1 MNVSSFP
8 IRLIG
13 AAALSCAFGSA
24 HATFT
29 FSTASGASAASTY
42 AASFGSTG
50 YVDTYSDLT
59 INQDLGTPALNRNAG
74 QFSYTVSTEADLF
87 TVQSPGIG
95 GPALSVNSNTD
106 TLTFGNF
113 NLATYNL
120 GARFY
125 LSELTASNVV
135 SGVMKVRAT
144 DINGLTQ
151 EFTYSQSA
159 SSQLEPN
166 LFFQLGSTVA
176 LQSVQLIPPTV
187 GSNSE
192 VFATVDNL
200 VVSAVPLPAAGW
212 LLISGLGGLGVFKRR
227 RS

>member
-1 MNVSSFP
+1 MNASSFP
-8 IRLIG
+8 IRLLG
-13 AAALSCAFGSA
+13 AALLACSVGSA

-29 FSTASGASAASTY
+29 FSTTSASNAAATY

-50 YVDTYSDLT
+50 YIDTYSDLT
-59 INQDLGTPALNRNAG
+59 INQDLATASLNRNAG
-74 QFSYTVSTEADLF
+74 NFSYTVSTETNLF

-95 GPALSVNSNTD
+95 GPALSVNGNTD
-106 TLTFGNF
+106 TLTLSNF

-125 LSELTASNVV
+125 VSELTANNVV

-144 DINGLTQ
+144 DADGLTQ
-151 EFTYSQSA
+151 DFTFSQSA
-159 SSQLEPN
+159 NSGNEPN

-176 LQSVQLIPPTV
+176 LQSVQLIPPIV
-187 GSNSE
+187 GANPE
-192 VFATVDNL
+192 VFATVDNV

-212 LLISGLGGLGVFKRR
+212 LLISGLGGLGLFKRR
-227 RS
+227 RA